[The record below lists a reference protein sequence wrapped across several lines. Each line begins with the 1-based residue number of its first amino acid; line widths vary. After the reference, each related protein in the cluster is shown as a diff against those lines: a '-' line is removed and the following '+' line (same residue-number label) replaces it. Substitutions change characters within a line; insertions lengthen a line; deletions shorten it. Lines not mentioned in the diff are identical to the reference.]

1 MNPLFETIV
10 NAIFLSSVYI
20 LAAIGFA
27 LIFSILRII
36 NFAHGILYMVGAY
49 IAFYVGILFKFDQWA
64 AVLMSGIIVGFFGI
78 FLEKFFFRRF
88 QANFNRSMMVSL
100 AIILILQTAADV
112 TVGPKVMVMPPILSG
127 TIKLGSISLA
137 GERIIAIAVSVFL
150 LSAITFL
157 IRKTMLGQQMLA
169 VAQDPES
176 AVLQGI
182 NINRI
187 TALSFVLASALA
199 AVAGGLMGSIFIMY
213 TYMGNIV
220 LVKVIALVLIAGMG
234 SIGGVFVSG
243 LILGSLDAT
252 LPIFIPGASS
262 EVAAAV
268 LVVIILLIRPR
279 GFFGHEI

>member
-1 MNPLFETIV
+1 MNILFETIV

-27 LIFSILRII
+27 LIFSILRVL

-49 IAFYVGILFKFDQWA
+49 VAFYVGILLKIDQWA
-64 AVLMSGIIVGFFGI
+64 SVLISAITVGLFGI
-78 FLEKFFFRRF
+78 FLEKYFFRRF
-88 QANFNRSMMVSL
+88 RGSFDRSLMVSL

-127 TIKLGSISLA
+127 TIKLGSVNLA
-137 GERIIAIAVSVFL
+137 GERIIAIVVSVFL

-157 IRKTMLGQQMLA
+157 IQKTVIGQEMLA
-169 VAQDPES
+169 VAQDPDS
-176 AVLQGI
+176 AVLQWI

-187 TALSFVLASALA
+187 TAFSFVLVSLA
-199 AVAGGLMGSIFIMY
+199 AVAGGLMGSIFIMH
-213 TYMGNIV
+213 TYMGNLV

-243 LILGSLDAT
+243 LIIGSLDAI

-279 GFFGHEI
+279 GLFGHEI